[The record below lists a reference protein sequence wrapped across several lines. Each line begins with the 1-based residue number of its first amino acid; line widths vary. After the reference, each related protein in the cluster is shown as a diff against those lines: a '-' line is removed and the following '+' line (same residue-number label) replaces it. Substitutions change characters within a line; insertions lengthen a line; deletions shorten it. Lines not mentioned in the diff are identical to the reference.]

1 MTTTA
6 TPPATKPAARPS
18 LAEQRERHRR
28 SRRRALRAFFALLL
42 VALVGTAVWLVYF
55 SSVLDTRTVVV
66 SGTREL
72 TRDQVTQAAAVPL
85 GTPLARQQLDAAAR
99 RATSLPQVSAAE
111 VTREWPHTV
120 HVAVTER
127 VPLLAVA
134 QPGGFLVV
142 DKAGVV
148 FAAKTT
154 RPAGVVEV
162 AADPAD
168 RPLLV
173 ELGAVVLALPDDVRG
188 PGRQHQRGHPGLHH
202 AEDDLRRHDRLGRRV
217 PDAPQGPGRRRAP
230 RLRRQDLDRR
240 LRPARPRRPLT
251 LPAAHLRP

>member
-6 TPPATKPAARPS
+6 TPPATKPSARPS
-18 LAEQRERHRR
+18 LAEQRERRRR

-55 SSVLDTRTVVV
+55 STVLDTRTVVV

-72 TRDQVTQAAAVPL
+72 TRDQVTAAAAVQLGKPL
-85 GTPLARQQLDAAAR
+85 VRQQLEAVAR
-99 RATSLPQVSAAE
+99 RTTSLPQVSAAK
-111 VTREWPHTV
+111 VTRQWPNTV

-148 FAAKTT
+148 FAAKPA

-162 AADPAD
+162 AADPAN
-168 RPLLV
+168 RALLV
-173 ELGAVVLALPDDVRG
+173 ELGSVVLALPDDVRKQVVSISATTRDSIQLKTTSG
-188 PGRQHQRGHPGLHH
+188 VTVVWGDASQSALKAQVAVALLASGAKTSIDVSAPH
-202 AEDDLRRHDRLGRRV
+202 A
-217 PDAPQGPGRRRAP
+217 
-230 RLRRQDLDRR
+230 
-240 LRPARPRRPLT
+240 PATR
-251 LPAAHLRP
+251 